1 MSVISWKKAKHS
13 NRHKMRLRST
23 KDYFLTRVAIVAGK
37 AKISSKFSLA
47 GNSVIK
53 FPQRAGLVGK
63 DQGDTDALY
72 DVVHLKDTDKPLP
85 ETINYRTRYAYFKTI
100 ARGGKSLIMSCKDLH
115 LSRVVCYKTLRPE
128 LANDPIEQ
136 QRLLREARV
145 SALLQHP
152 NTVPTYEVGRDSKG
166 KLYFTMKLV
175 HGYTLREVLDY
186 RERYDLGQLVEVVVQ
201 IAQALQYAH
210 THGVIHRDVKPE
222 NILVGPYGEVLLL
235 DWGLAKVWHPDG
247 TDVETSGTDEKDV
260 GQGKTMTGRGKLQG
274 SICYMSPEQ
283 INRDAGIDGRADLFS
298 LGSVLY
304 EILCGENPAV
314 GETMEDLKRS
324 ALDDTP
330 IAPGEISQIPLP
342 PRLEALAMQCL
353 SKDPAERPQTAAELI
368 RELNEDWR

>member
-1 MSVISWKKAKHS
+1 
-13 NRHKMRLRST
+13 MRQ
-23 KDYFLTRVAIVAGK
+23 AGK
-37 AKISSKFSLA
+37 RI
-47 GNSVIK
+47 VIK
-53 FPQRAGLVGK
+53 FPQREGLVENAEGE
-63 DQGDTDALY
+63 TTAPY
-72 DVVHLKDTDKPLP
+72 DVVYLQDTDKPLP
-85 ETINYRTRYAYFKTI
+85 ESINYRTRYAYFKTI

-152 NTVPTYEVGRDSKG
+152 NTVPTYEIGRDSKG

-186 RERYDLGQLVEVVVQ
+186 RERYDLTQLVEVLVQ

-247 TDVETSGTDEKDV
+247 TDAEAHNVDEKE
-260 GQGKTMTGRGKLQG
+260 GGTGKTMTGRGKLQG

-283 INRDAGIDGRADLFS
+283 IHRDTGIDGRADVFS

-304 EILCGENPAV
+304 EILCGANPAV
-314 GETMEDLKRS
+314 GESMADLKRS
-324 ALDDTP
+324 VLEDTP
-330 IAPGEISQIPLP
+330 IAPSAINQFAIPE
-342 PRLEALAMQCL
+342 RLEALAMQCL
-353 SKDPAERPQTAAELI
+353 SKDPDLRPQTAAELV

>member
-1 MSVISWKKAKHS
+1 MGKPQHN
-13 NRHKMRLRST
+13 NRRKMRLRST
-23 KDYFLTRVAIVAGK
+23 KDNFRARVAIVAGK
-37 AKISSKFSLA
+37 AKISSKFSRA

-53 FPQRAGLVGK
+53 FPQRAGSVGK
-63 DQGDTDALY
+63 DQGDPDALY
-72 DVVHLKDTDKPLP
+72 DVVYLKDTDKPLP

-210 THGVIHRDVKPE
+210 THGVRHRDVQPA
-222 NILVGPYGEVLLL
+222 NILVGPYGEGVPL
-235 DWGLAKVWHPDG
+235 DWGLASVWHTARTATATPNA
-247 TDVETSGTDEKDV
+247 DEHA
-260 GQGKTMTGRGKLQG
+260 
-274 SICYMSPEQ
+274 
-283 INRDAGIDGRADLFS
+283 DA
-298 LGSVLY
+298 
-304 EILCGENPAV
+304 
-314 GETMEDLKRS
+314 
-324 ALDDTP
+324 
-330 IAPGEISQIPLP
+330 
-342 PRLEALAMQCL
+342 
-353 SKDPAERPQTAAELI
+353 AAT
-368 RELNEDWR
+368 

>member
-1 MSVISWKKAKHS
+1 MI
-13 NRHKMRLRST
+13 
-23 KDYFLTRVAIVAGK
+23 
-37 AKISSKFSLA
+37 
-47 GNSVIK
+47 VIK
-53 FPQRAGLVGK
+53 FPQRAGLADS
-63 DQGDTDALY
+63 DQGDAKAPY
-72 DVVHLKDTDKPLP
+72 DVVYLKDTDKPLP
-85 ETINYRTRYAYFKTI
+85 ESINYRTRYAYFKTI

-128 LANDPIEQ
+128 LVNDAIEQ
-136 QRLLREARV
+136 RRLLREARV

-152 NTVPTYEVGRDSKG
+152 NTVPTYEVGRDNKG

-175 HGYTLREVLDY
+175 HGYTLREILDY

-201 IAQALQYAH
+201 IAQALEYAH

-247 TDVETSGTDEKDV
+247 TDAEDPDVEEIEGAP
-260 GQGKTMTGRGKLQG
+260 GKTMTGRGKLQG

-283 INRDAGIDGRADLFS
+283 INRDTAIDGRTDVFS

-304 EILCGENPAV
+304 EILCGANPAV
-314 GETMEDLKRS
+314 GQTMEELKRS
-324 ALDDTP
+324 ALEDQP
-330 IAPGEISQIPLP
+330 LAPSTINELAIPA
-342 PRLEALAMQCL
+342 RLEALAMQCL
-353 SKDPAERPQTAAELI
+353 AKDPASRPQSAADLI

>member
-1 MSVISWKKAKHS
+1 
-13 NRHKMRLRST
+13 
-23 KDYFLTRVAIVAGK
+23 
-37 AKISSKFSLA
+37 
-47 GNSVIK
+47 
-53 FPQRAGLVGK
+53 
-63 DQGDTDALY
+63 
-72 DVVHLKDTDKPLP
+72 
-85 ETINYRTRYAYFKTI
+85 
-100 ARGGKSLIMSCKDLH
+100 
-115 LSRVVCYKTLRPE
+115 
-128 LANDPIEQ
+128 
-136 QRLLREARV
+136 
-145 SALLQHP
+145 
-152 NTVPTYEVGRDSKG
+152 
-166 KLYFTMKLV
+166 MKLV

-247 TDVETSGTDEKDV
+247 TDDDVSHAEEKDV
-260 GQGKTMTGRGKLQG
+260 GKGKTMTGRGKLQG

-283 INRDAGIDGRADLFS
+283 INRDAAIDGRADLFS

-314 GETMEDLKRS
+314 GESMEELKRS

-330 IAPGEISQIPLP
+330 TAPSEISPLP
-342 PRLEALAMQCL
+342 VPQRLEALAMQCL
-353 SKDPAERPQTAAELI
+353 SKYPAERPQSAAELI

>member
-1 MSVISWKKAKHS
+1 MGRYRRRKSQDKLKAFAG
-13 NRHKMRLRST
+13 RHN
-23 KDYFLTRVAIVAGK
+23 V
-37 AKISSKFSLA
+37 
-47 GNSVIK
+47 NK

-63 DQGDTDALY
+63 DQGDADALY
-72 DVVHLKDTDKPLP
+72 DVVYLEDTDKPLP
-85 ETINYRTRYAYFKTI
+85 EAINYRTRYAYFKTI

-247 TDVETSGTDEKDV
+247 TDVETSNTDEKDV
-260 GQGKTMTGRGKLQG
+260 GHGKTMTGRGKLQG

-324 ALDDTP
+324 ALHDAP

>member
-1 MSVISWKKAKHS
+1 M
-13 NRHKMRLRST
+13 
-23 KDYFLTRVAIVAGK
+23 
-37 AKISSKFSLA
+37 
-47 GNSVIK
+47 IK
-53 FPQRAGLVGK
+53 FPQRAGLVATDLGK
-63 DQGDTDALY
+63 TQTPY
-72 DVVHLKDTDKPLP
+72 DVVYLRDTDSPLP
-85 ETINYRTRYAYFKTI
+85 DTINYRTRYAYFKTI

-128 LANDPIEQ
+128 LANDPTEQ

-152 NTVPTYEVGRDSKG
+152 NTVPTYEIGRDSKG

-175 HGYTLREVLDY
+175 HGYTLREVMDY
-186 RERYDLGQLVEVVVQ
+186 RERYDLSQLIEVVVQ

-247 TDVETSGTDEKDV
+247 SDAEAERADEKV
-260 GQGKTMTGRGKLQG
+260 GGTGKTMTGRGKLQG

-283 INRDAGIDGRADLFS
+283 INRDSGIDGRTDLFS
-298 LGSVLY
+298 LGSILY

-314 GETMEDLKRS
+314 GESMQALKRS
-324 ALDDTP
+324 ALEDVP
-330 IAPGEISQIPLP
+330 IAPSAINPLP
-342 PRLEALAMQCL
+342 IPERLEALAMQCL
-353 SKDPAERPQTAAELI
+353 SKAPSERPQTAADLI
-368 RELNEDWR
+368 RELNEEWR

>member
-1 MSVISWKKAKHS
+1 MDLKGKPKHS
-13 NRHKMRLRST
+13 NRCKMRLRST
-23 KDYFLTRVAIVAGK
+23 MHYFLTRAAIALGK
-37 AKISSKFSLA
+37 AKISSNFFLA
-47 GNSVIK
+47 DNIVIK
-53 FPQRAGLVGK
+53 FPQRAGLGGK

-72 DVVHLKDTDKPLP
+72 DVVYLKDTDKPLP

-100 ARGGKSLIMSCKDLH
+100 ARGGKSLIMSCKDLY

-152 NTVPTYEVGRDSKG
+152 NTVPTYEVGRDGKG

-247 TDVETSGTDEKDV
+247 TDDDVSHAEEKDV
-260 GQGKTMTGRGKLQG
+260 GKGKTMTGRGKLQG

-283 INRDAGIDGRADLFS
+283 INRDAAIDGRADLFS

-314 GETMEDLKRS
+314 GESMEDLKRS

-330 IAPGEISQIPLP
+330 TAPSEISALP
-342 PRLEALAMQCL
+342 VPQRLEALAMQCL
-353 SKDPAERPQTAAELI
+353 SKNPAERPQSAADLI

>member
-1 MSVISWKKAKHS
+1 MP
-13 NRHKMRLRST
+13 
-23 KDYFLTRVAIVAGK
+23 
-37 AKISSKFSLA
+37 
-47 GNSVIK
+47 VIK
-53 FPQRAGLVGK
+53 FPQRSALNGS
-63 DQGDTDALY
+63 DQGEDTAPY
-72 DVVHLKDTDKPLP
+72 DVVYLKDTDTPLP

-128 LANDPIEQ
+128 LANDPTEQ

-152 NTVPTYEVGRDSKG
+152 NTVPTYEIGRDSKG

-186 RERYDLGQLVEVVVQ
+186 RERYDLSQLVEVVVQ

-210 THGVIHRDVKPE
+210 IHGVIHRDVKPE

-247 TDVETSGTDEKDV
+247 SDAEAQPFDEKE
-260 GQGKTMTGRGKLQG
+260 GGTGKTMTGRGKLQG

-283 INRDAGIDGRADLFS
+283 INRDVSIDGRTDVFS

-314 GETMEDLKRS
+314 GETMQDLKRS
-324 ALDDTP
+324 ALEDVP
-330 IAPGEISQIPLP
+330 IAPSAISTLPLP
-342 PRLEALAMQCL
+342 SRLEALAMQCL
-353 SKDPAERPQTAAELI
+353 SKDPAARPQTAADLI

>member
-1 MSVISWKKAKHS
+1 
-13 NRHKMRLRST
+13 MR
-23 KDYFLTRVAIVAGK
+23 KAGK
-37 AKISSKFSLA
+37 RI
-47 GNSVIK
+47 VIK
-53 FPQRAGLVGK
+53 FPQRVGLVENAEGE
-63 DQGDTDALY
+63 TSAPY
-72 DVVHLKDTDKPLP
+72 DVVYLQDTDKPLP
-85 ETINYRTRYAYFKTI
+85 ESINYRTRYAYFKTI

-186 RERYDLGQLVEVVVQ
+186 RERYDLTQLLEVLVQ

-247 TDVETSGTDEKDV
+247 TDAEAHNADEKE
-260 GQGKTMTGRGKLQG
+260 GGTGKTMTGRGKLQG

-283 INRDAGIDGRADLFS
+283 INRDIGIDGRADVFS

-314 GETMEDLKRS
+314 GESMAELKRS
-324 ALDDTP
+324 ALEETP
-330 IAPGEISQIPLP
+330 IAPSAIGQFPVPE
-342 PRLEALAMQCL
+342 RLEALAMQCL
-353 SKDPAERPQTAAELI
+353 SKDPVLRPQTASELV

>member
-1 MSVISWKKAKHS
+1 MGEQ
-13 NRHKMRLRST
+13 N
-23 KDYFLTRVAIVAGK
+23 
-37 AKISSKFSLA
+37 
-47 GNSVIK
+47 VIK
-53 FPQRAGLVGK
+53 FPQRVGLVERAEEN
-63 DQGDTDALY
+63 TSAPY
-72 DVVHLKDTDKPLP
+72 DVVYLKDTDVPLP
-85 ETINYRTRYAYFKTI
+85 ATINYRTRYAYFKTI

-115 LSRVVCYKTLRPE
+115 LSRVVCYKTLRSE

-152 NTVPTYEVGRDSKG
+152 NTVPTYEIGRDSKG

-186 RERYDLGQLVEVVVQ
+186 RERYDLSQLVEVLVQ

-222 NILVGPYGEVLLL
+222 NILVGPYGEILLL

-247 TDVETSGTDEKDV
+247 TDAEAHNEDEKV
-260 GQGKTMTGRGKLQG
+260 GGSGKTMTGRGKLQG

-283 INRDAGIDGRADLFS
+283 IQRDTGIDGRADVFS
-298 LGSVLY
+298 VGSVLY

-314 GETMEDLKRS
+314 GESMAELKRS
-324 ALDDTP
+324 ALEDIPVTP
-330 IAPGEISQIPLP
+330 SSISQFPIPK
-342 PRLEALAMQCL
+342 RLEALAMQCL
-353 SKDPAERPQTAAELI
+353 SKDPRLRPQTAAELV

>member
-1 MSVISWKKAKHS
+1 M
-13 NRHKMRLRST
+13 
-23 KDYFLTRVAIVAGK
+23 
-37 AKISSKFSLA
+37 
-47 GNSVIK
+47 IK
-53 FPQRAGLVGK
+53 FPQRAGLVGREEGEEIK
-63 DQGDTDALY
+63 PY
-72 DVVHLKDTDKPLP
+72 DVVYLKDTDTPLP

-128 LANDPIEQ
+128 LANDPVEQ

-152 NTVPTYEVGRDSKG
+152 NTAPTYEIGKDNKG

-186 RERYDLGQLVEVVVQ
+186 RERYDLTQLIEVLVQ

-247 TDVETSGTDEKDV
+247 TDAEPSNIDEKE
-260 GQGKTMTGRGKLQG
+260 GGTGNTMTGRGKLQG

-283 INRDAGIDGRADLFS
+283 INRDTAIDGRTDIFS

-304 EILCGENPAV
+304 EMLCGENPAV
-314 GETMEDLKRS
+314 GETMQALKRS
-324 ALDDTP
+324 ALEDTP
-330 IAPGEISQIPLP
+330 IAPSNISPFAIPPL
-342 PRLEALAMQCL
+342 LEALAMQCL
-353 SKDPAERPQTAAELI
+353 SKDPAARPQTAAQLI

>member
-1 MSVISWKKAKHS
+1 M
-13 NRHKMRLRST
+13 
-23 KDYFLTRVAIVAGK
+23 
-37 AKISSKFSLA
+37 
-47 GNSVIK
+47 IK
-53 FPQRAGLVGK
+53 FPQRAGLVGRDEREEIK
-63 DQGDTDALY
+63 PY
-72 DVVHLKDTDKPLP
+72 DVVYLKDTDTPLP
-85 ETINYRTRYAYFKTI
+85 ETINYRARYAYFKTI

-128 LANDPIEQ
+128 LANDPVEQ

-152 NTVPTYEVGRDSKG
+152 NTVPTYEIGKDNKG

-186 RERYDLGQLVEVVVQ
+186 RERYDLTQLIEVLVQ

-247 TDVETSGTDEKDV
+247 TDAEPRNIDEKEV
-260 GQGKTMTGRGKLQG
+260 GAGKTMTGRGKLQG

-283 INRDAGIDGRADLFS
+283 INRDTAIDGRTDIFS

-304 EILCGENPAV
+304 EMLCGENPAV
-314 GETMEDLKRS
+314 GETMQALKRS
-324 ALDDTP
+324 ALEDIP
-330 IAPGEISQIPLP
+330 MAPSNISPFAIPPL
-342 PRLEALAMQCL
+342 LEALAMQCL
-353 SKDPAERPQTAAELI
+353 SKDPAARPQTAAQLI